1 MPEKIRMQGY
11 AIFSKA
17 LIDGQ
22 KPVAADKNL
31 LDRFFDDIMNFT
43 GTVPS

>member
-17 LIDGQ
+17 LIDVQ
-22 KPVAADKNL
+22 KPVAADKKP
-31 LDRFFDDIMNFT
+31 I
-43 GTVPS
+43 G